1 LLVDVDR
8 YFAALTDYRLGRPES
23 IVRRMAEASFSAIGN
38 GRQLV
43 SDLRSTRQSW
53 NSRITARSDASAWRV
68 ADLLLQRPVIDS
80 PTVMS
85 ALRVPA
91 MTADRSIAALVKAG
105 VLSKVSGRSRNR
117 KYATTEVL
125 AALDAFAARGGRRQR
140 S

>member
-1 LLVDVDR
+1 
-8 YFAALTDYRLGRPES
+8 
-23 IVRRMAEASFSAIGN
+23 
-38 GRQLV
+38 
-43 SDLRSTRQSW
+43 
-53 NSRITARSDASAWRV
+53 
-68 ADLLLQRPVIDS
+68 
-80 PTVMS
+80 MS